1 MEEKNY
7 VDSHKIHIVGRH
19 QGMISGV
26 VDVVSFDLSEVILE
40 TQMGMLNIRGND
52 MKVKRLNLEKGEID
66 IEGQMDS
73 FMYSDLRKYRKS
85 KESLMGRLFK

>member
-1 MEEKNY
+1 
-7 VDSHKIHIVGRH
+7 
-19 QGMISGV
+19 MISGV

>member
-1 MEEKNY
+1 
-7 VDSHKIHIVGRH
+7 
-19 QGMISGV
+19 MISGV

-73 FMYSDLRKYRKS
+73 FIYSDLRKYRKS